1 MNRHLGEAAL
11 DDQVV
16 DRKSPMIRAIWW
28 LVLVLLLVAPV
39 SFGSVGSGASL
50 VAAILALFLVFPA
63 PLRQIFRREPGLL
76 IFLVVFVVLSLMFLI
91 NAKEPSDMRFVFN
104 FIALPLAVPVYLL
117 ARRHAGGPWPLIIIN
132 IALLGT
138 FLGVV
143 FGALNVGVSGMA
155 RASGMFNNPNMY
167 AHIILIFGFM
177 TLPGLF
183 LSNSR
188 WRIIYLAGPL
198 LGIIGT
204 ILSGS
209 RGTLIAIPFFALVA
223 LVYFLRQPGGWRWAI
238 RVGLASVLVMG
249 LGMAVFSVREF
260 KLPRVGDTFSVM
272 SEVVSTGTS
281 KQWGTQIRIDLYK
294 GAWRAFTE
302 SPIIGH
308 GWANTPAKSA
318 EQLTGKRP
326 ATGVPNSKIAAKW
339 PHVHNDF
346 LGFSAAAGIF
356 GMFSY
361 LALLVAPFTNLKRRD
376 AFHGHRVYIAVIF
389 MSGSAIFGL
398 FDGMFSY
405 DIGINSYAFMTAILA
420 GSFVEPGSKAAVS
433 ASA

>member
-1 MNRHLGEAAL
+1 MNRHLGEAMV
-11 DDQVV
+11 DDRVP
-16 DRKSPMIRAIWW
+16 DTKSRMVSAIWW

-50 VAAILALFLVFPA
+50 VAAMLALFLVFPA
-63 PLRQIFRREPGLL
+63 PLRQIIRQETGLL

-91 NAKEPSDMRFVFN
+91 NTKEPSDMRFVFN
-104 FIALPLAVPVYLL
+104 FIALPLSVPVYLL
-117 ARRHAGGPWPLIIIN
+117 ARRHAGGPWPLVIIN

-138 FLGVV
+138 FLGTV

-167 AHIILIFGFM
+167 AHIILLFGFM

-183 LSNSR
+183 LSRSR
-188 WRIIYLAGPL
+188 WRIIYLSGPF
-198 LGIIGT
+198 LGVLGT

-209 RGTLIAIPFFALVA
+209 RGTLLAVPVLALFALIY
-223 LVYFLRQPGGWRWAI
+223 LLNQPGGLKWLI
-238 RVGLASVLVMG
+238 RGGLISVLVMG
-249 LGMAVFSVREF
+249 LGMAAFLVRDV
-260 KLPRVGDTFSVM
+260 KLPRVGETFSVIA
-272 SEVVSTGTS
+272 EVVSTGTS

-302 SPIIGH
+302 SPIVGH

-318 EQLTGKRP
+318 EQLTGRRP
-326 ATGVPNSKIAAKW
+326 ATGVLNSKIAARW

-346 LGFSAAAGIF
+346 LGFAAAAGIF

-361 LALLVAPFTNLKRRD
+361 LALLAAPFTNLKRKD
-376 AFHGHRVYIAVIF
+376 AFFGHRVYIAVIF

-420 GSFVEPGSKAAVS
+420 GTFVEPESAVS